1 MNIYWLKF
9 NALFVICESDYS
21 RCQLA
26 ICQLFIKRPAVAIR
40 KLFLAV
46 KLLKIFCTSREWKEE
61 FNESRLPLK
70 IIIAPQNN

>member
-46 KLLKIFCTSREWKEE
+46 KLLKIFCTSRE
-61 FNESRLPLK
+61 
-70 IIIAPQNN
+70 